1 MLLEQSP
8 FPMSKAFTRE
18 DDDAPEPVVP
28 LRASAAL
35 PPGAKN
41 YLTADGAERMRA
53 EWARL
58 REEHLGLPAEDRV
71 TVERRMAELQ
81 QTLASAEIVHAEAE
95 PADRVRF
102 GATVTVREEDG
113 TVTPYRIVGVDEVD
127 ADRGWVSWH
136 SPLARAL
143 MNAHAGQRVV
153 FPSPAGERALEI
165 VRVEHAPP
173 AA

>member
-1 MLLEQSP
+1 
-8 FPMSKAFTRE
+8 MSKAFTRE

-28 LRASAAL
+28 LRASAML
-35 PPGAKN
+35 PAGARN

-58 REEHLGLPAEDRV
+58 REEHSALPVEDRAAR
-71 TVERRMAELQ
+71 ERRMAELQ
-81 QTLASAEIVHAEAE
+81 QTLASAEVVHAEAE

-113 TVTPYRIVGVDEVD
+113 AVAAYRIVGVDEVD
-127 ADRGWVSWH
+127 AERGWVSWL

-143 MNAHAGQRVV
+143 MNARTGQRVV
-153 FPSPAGERALEI
+153 FRSPAGERALVV
-165 VRVEHAPP
+165 VRVEHTPP
-173 AA
+173 VA